1 MSKKS
6 QPVDVLCNQGERLLD
21 LCRNAQDLRALERAV
36 ALDPH
41 STTAHF
47 YLALAKMRLDRLDEA
62 EWHARKVL
70 RLNPREGNAHLNLG
84 VIFHK
89 KGNDRLAAVHYKR
102 ELALRPE
109 SMEAHYNLGLI
120 SFSRSRWGA
129 ARKHLEICWRKR
141 HRAPDLEIDLAWC
154 AQKVGDLDLEEE
166 IYRKTLAKE
175 PDNIWALNN
184 MAAVSNERGN
194 HRKAR
199 LLLQRAAELNP
210 RDRMVQR
217 NLKGTLESMQS

>member
-1 MSKKS
+1 VKRKS
-6 QPVDVLCNQGERLLD
+6 PTVDELCTQGERRLD
-21 LCRNAQDLRALERAV
+21 LCRNAQALRALEKAV
-36 ALDPH
+36 ALDPQ

-47 YLALAKMRLDRLDEA
+47 YLALAKLRLGRLDEA

-102 ELALRPE
+102 ELKLRPE
-109 SMEAHYNLGLI
+109 SLEAHYNLGLI
-120 SFSRSRWGA
+120 NFSRNRWKN

-141 HRAPDLEIDLAWC
+141 HQAHQLENDLAWC
-154 AQKVGDLDLEEE
+154 AQKVGDLELEEE

-184 MAAVSNERGN
+184 MAAVYNERG
-194 HRKAR
+194 HHHKAR
-199 LLLQRAAELNP
+199 LVLERAAALNP

-217 NLKGTLESMQS
+217 NLKGTLESMK

>member
-1 MSKKS
+1 MSKKPQS
-6 QPVDVLCNQGERLLD
+6 VDELCTQGERLLD
-21 LCRNAQDLRALERAV
+21 LGRNAQALRALEKA
-36 ALDPH
+36 ATLDPH

-120 SFSRSRWGA
+120 SFSRNRWSA
-129 ARKHLEICWRKR
+129 ARRHLEICWRKR
-141 HRAPDLEIDLAWC
+141 HQADKLENDLAWC
-154 AQKVGDLDLEEE
+154 AQKVGDLDLEAE
-166 IYRKTLAKE
+166 IYRKALAKD
-175 PDNIWALNN
+175 PNDTWALNN
-184 MAAVSNERGN
+184 AGAVCMDREQY
-194 HRKAR
+194 RKAR
-199 LLLQRAAELNP
+199 ALLERAAALDP
-210 RDRMVQR
+210 HDRRVRR
-217 NLKGTLESMQS
+217 NLKRTLTLMQS